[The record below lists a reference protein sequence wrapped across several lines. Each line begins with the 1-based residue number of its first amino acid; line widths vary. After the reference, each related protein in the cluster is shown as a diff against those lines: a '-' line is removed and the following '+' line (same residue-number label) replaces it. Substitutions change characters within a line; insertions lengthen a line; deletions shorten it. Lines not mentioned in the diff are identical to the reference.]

1 MKKKI
6 TEILGIVS
14 ISSME
19 EIERIIRKRWFAALC
34 LGFLYATYVGGGLES
49 FSFETLND
57 MFREVY
63 KYDKFDYRFYLIA
76 VYIATFSNFAF
87 FIGASFYFPY
97 VRKGTKFLMF
107 TIILNI
113 STFGFWSFQM
123 FKHPKTS
130 LLGALLLLLYQISS
144 SVNLYRVNLIHKLKD
159 KGKFEAA
166 EKVAEKL
173 KKRFKKYAWE

>member
-1 MKKKI
+1 MKKKM

-14 ISSME
+14 IESME

-34 LGFLYATYVGGGLES
+34 LGFLCATYVGGGLES
-49 FSFETLND
+49 FSFENMCK
-57 MFREVY
+57 MF
-63 KYDKFDYRFYLIA
+63 KHFFTYDNFDYAAIA
-76 VYIATFSNFAF
+76 VVSYLLSIFNCVGFVWAY
-87 FIGASFYFPY
+87 FYFPY

-159 KGKFEAA
+159 KGKFESA
-166 EKVAEKL
+166 EKITEKL